1 MKRLAVAVT
10 ALGFLCGLTSCG
22 NPHDAEP
29 ATTGGR
35 FLRGL
40 ASPAGAGLQHLVPPA
55 QRDSAGRAP
64 LRRRREGL
72 RRHGGTPRLI
82 RRCSCVGSRA
92 FRSARR
98 SIAPTTFT
106 GTPSTSR
113 GKLLPHSGGNFRRRC
128 AHWSSAHSDPDP
140 STGQRQERHSRSS
153 AGSTDRG
160 TSERYAV
167 QCSTTATTASSTCTS
182 FARWTRTNMQEEERR
197 SAPFRMSPPSSTP
210 QPGTVH
216 E

>member
-72 RRHGGTPRLI
+72 RRHGRHPSPDQEVFV
-82 RRCSCVGSRA
+82 RRIAGVPLSQAFYRA
-92 FRSARR
+92 DDLYRNTVYVAGEVAAAQWRQLPPKVRSLVKR
-98 SIAPTTFT
+98 P
-106 GTPSTSR
+106 
-113 GKLLPHSGGNFRRRC
+113 
-128 AHWSSAHSDPDP
+128 
-140 STGQRQERHSRSS
+140 
-153 AGSTDRG
+153 
-160 TSERYAV
+160 
-167 QCSTTATTASSTCTS
+167 
-182 FARWTRTNMQEEERR
+182 
-197 SAPFRMSPPSSTP
+197 
-210 QPGTVH
+210 
-216 E
+216 